1 MTPKQWRYIT
11 YLRNRTEPVDSKWK
25 STNPE
30 TRKKAKEESYEA
42 LKNASSEEI
51 QHYIEVLQDKMKKL
65 FPGWNPYSKNKY
77 KPTVCID
84 LDGVIADYSKG
95 WQGDE
100 YFGEP
105 ITNPDHPDWN
115 PRNGLRKLKD
125 KGLKIDILTA
135 RKKKDL
141 VRDYLNK
148 HKIPFDSISIK
159 PSAKAY
165 VDDRGVCFYGD
176 WSDEFIDKILKFKRW
191 QER

>member
-1 MTPKQWRYIT
+1 MTPRQWKYIV

-25 STNPE
+25 STDPKI
-30 TRKKAKEESYEA
+30 RKKAKEEAYEA
-42 LKNASSEEI
+42 LKKASQSTI
-51 QHYIEVLQDKMKKL
+51 QDYIEILQEKMKKL
-65 FPGWNPYSKNKY
+65 FPGWNPHSRSKY

-105 ITNPDHPDWN
+105 IT
-115 PRNGLRKLKD
+115 GVKEALQKLKD
-125 KGLKIDILTA
+125 KGWKVIVWTA

-141 VRDYLNK
+141 VRGYLNK
-148 HKIPFDSISIK
+148 HKIPFDSINENGK
-159 PSAKAY
+159 PSAKVY
-165 VDDRGVCFYGD
+165 VDDRALPFNGD
-176 WSDEFIDKILKFKRW
+176 WSDEFVNKILKFRRW